1 MQNYP
6 NDTIKTL
13 MQRRTIRNF
22 TKEAIDETTRNW
34 LEQAA
39 QQAPTS
45 EYRHSWSAIRVTD
58 PAVAGRLAEIG
69 GEHYIAEAA
78 LLYVFVV
85 DVHRNTQIVLEN
97 GVPEQ
102 NLTFKY
108 PYSFFQGYQDAMLA
122 LSAMQIAA
130 ESLGLGVV
138 TLGSVLN
145 DVDATIAALELPQFV
160 YPVLGLGIG
169 HVEKAPQVKP
179 SMPQA
184 AQFFDNRYPESV
196 NWKELLKEF
205 DEETGKYVDLRHPD
219 RTIPPF
225 FNSITRHCTDRPTAE
240 KRMIG
245 PAQRQGFVM
254 QDFLDL

>member
-58 PAVAGRLAEIG
+58 PG
-69 GEHYIAEAA
+69 GCGPSGGDRRPTLHCRRRHW
-78 LLYVFVV
+78 LYVFVV

-122 LSAMQIAA
+122 LSAMQVAA

-145 DVDATIAALELPQFV
+145 DVDATIAALELPKFV

-179 SMPQA
+179 RMPQA

-196 NWKELLKEF
+196 QLEGAPE
-205 DEETGKYVDLRHPD
+205 GV
-219 RTIPPF
+219 
-225 FNSITRHCTDRPTAE
+225 
-240 KRMIG
+240 
-245 PAQRQGFVM
+245 
-254 QDFLDL
+254 